1 MLWSERGHP
10 WEASGP
16 QAEGAWQAGGNPE
29 PLIETYAPSPGVRGG
44 WGASPPWRVALAP
57 GWLMESHAGH
67 LPPGLTP
74 SLLPTDR
81 LSQRICPWGQS
92 H

>member
-29 PLIETYAPSPGVRGG
+29 PLIETYAPSPGVRAGG
-44 WGASPPWRVALAP
+44 EPPHP
-57 GWLMESHAGH
+57 GG
-67 LPPGLTP
+67 
-74 SLLPTDR
+74 
-81 LSQRICPWGQS
+81 
-92 H
+92 